1 MAKLTMTAIARLM
14 RKLDFC
20 MMVTQTGR
28 GTMNCRPMS
37 NNKDVTYKGDSYFFT
52 DGSSKKVGEL
62 KSNSKVM
69 LTFEDSKGLFIGITG
84 TAKLIRSKTEFEK
97 HWQDSLDQWFE
108 KGIDTPGIVLIH
120 VKGKKIRYWQKEKE
134 GEISIR

>member
-37 NNKDVTYKGDSYFFT
+37 NNKDVSYKGDSYFLLA
-52 DGSSKKVGEL
+52 GVLKKSASS
-62 KSNSKVM
+62 NQ
-69 LTFEDSKGLFIGITG
+69 
-84 TAKLIRSKTEFEK
+84 IRKCC
-97 HWQDSLDQWFE
+97 
-108 KGIDTPGIVLIH
+108 
-120 VKGKKIRYWQKEKE
+120 
-134 GEISIR
+134 